1 MEVMEDIA
9 MLKGLAPEEENVL
22 NKFGKVEL
30 TESELASIQHLGSRL
45 SVASHFWPWRWCSAG
60 KSSTRHTKR
69 QAAASTRLCD
79 SRTSSFSD
87 LSAALPNLFSLAGVH
102 S

>member
-45 SVASHFWPWRWCSAG
+45 SVASHF
-60 KSSTRHTKR
+60 
-69 QAAASTRLCD
+69 
-79 SRTSSFSD
+79 
-87 LSAALPNLFSLAGVH
+87 
-102 S
+102 

>member
-1 MEVMEDIA
+1 MSEPGYWDMEVMEDIA

-45 SVASHFWPWRWCSAG
+45 SVASHF
-60 KSSTRHTKR
+60 
-69 QAAASTRLCD
+69 
-79 SRTSSFSD
+79 
-87 LSAALPNLFSLAGVH
+87 
-102 S
+102 